1 MKKVDT
7 HKVQAIV
14 FFYVIMKK
22 FVEKNLNI
30 QCTRLKDCLDE
41 K

>member
-14 FFYVIMKK
+14 FFLCNYEEVCGKEFEHSMYQAK
-22 FVEKNLNI
+22 
-30 QCTRLKDCLDE
+30 RLSR
-41 K
+41 